1 MKITF
6 DPDIP
11 VDVQPQLEQLVR
23 DSVHEKCSCGSDEI
37 YVSIIDNKIID
48 IKCYDCGL
56 SFFEVEI
63 DIEETEE

>member
-11 VDVQPQLEQLVR
+11 VDIQPQLEQLVR

-48 IKCYDCGL
+48 IKCYDCGH

>member
-1 MKITF
+1 VKITF

-11 VDVQPQLEQLVR
+11 VDIQPQLEQLVR

-48 IKCYDCGL
+48 IKCYDCGH